1 MESTFNQITK
11 VNDSHAFQL
20 SEISKKYMQKEIEES
35 SLVYSMRRK
44 LNFLYNQDLRLI
56 KPVLNRYPDFWK
68 LLEESEKNAK
78 AFIGW
83 LNHMKRFYNLI
94 VNTSKYNKALINSSI
109 NMAEL
114 KHAYIL
120 IPALHQAY
128 RNLQKCSLEKNIAI
142 KRLKIS
148 LHDLESTSSN
158 HDISN
163 HYSFK

>member
-1 MESTFNQITK
+1 MESPFNRIKK

-20 SEISKKYMQKEIEES
+20 SEISKKYAQKEIETS

-44 LNFLYNQDLRLI
+44 LNSLYNQDLRLI

-68 LLEESEKNAK
+68 SLEESEKNAK

-83 LNHMKRFYNLI
+83 LNHMKTFYNLI
-94 VNTSKYNKALINSSI
+94 VNNSKYNKALIDSSI
-109 NMAEL
+109 NISEL
-114 KHAYIL
+114 KHAYVL

-128 RNLQKCSLEKNIAI
+128 RKLQKCSLEKNIAI
-142 KRLKIS
+142 KRLKILS
-148 LHDLESTSSN
+148 HDLEATNSN